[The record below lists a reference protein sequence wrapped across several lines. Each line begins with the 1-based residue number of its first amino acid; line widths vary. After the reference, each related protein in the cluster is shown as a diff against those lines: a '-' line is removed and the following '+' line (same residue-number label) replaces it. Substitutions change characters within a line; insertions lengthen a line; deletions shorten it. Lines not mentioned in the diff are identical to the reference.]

1 MLFVTC
7 IWVWLISA
15 SLSLE
20 LDKLLPEDVF
30 NVIDDVVTNLMADEL
45 HPTKKDEPVVEEVTE
60 NQPIDSETDS
70 DDDIPDLEYD
80 VCLNKDSNSVIIV

>member
-1 MLFVTC
+1 MWFVTC
-7 IWVWLISA
+7 IWVWEVSGL
-15 SLSLE
+15 LSLE

-70 DDDIPDLEYD
+70 DDDIPDLEYQ
-80 VCLNKDSNSVIIV
+80 CLLKQTR